1 MEFNSLVQEPYLNI
15 SAIDF
20 FNLEMRSDNSEWDKF
35 LEDILLLRYINF
47 RYSFQYKNFEFLK
60 VFANLFEGFFLVVKS
75 EVGAELI
82 HDFRQKLNSKT
93 ENTTLINEYANII
106 NLSRALFIYII
117 QLLKD
122 KGNF

>member
-1 MEFNSLVQEPYLNI
+1 
-15 SAIDF
+15 
-20 FNLEMRSDNSEWDKF
+20 MRSDNSEWDKF

-47 RYSFQYKNFEFLK
+47 RYSFQYKNMEFLK
-60 VFANLFEGFFLVVKS
+60 VFANLFEGFFLVIKS
-75 EVGAELI
+75 EVGSELL

-93 ENTTLINEYANII
+93 ESTTLINEYVNII

-122 KGNF
+122 KGINI